1 MDIRLKA
8 VSLVGD
14 LFALQGSTIS
24 EAFKPVFLEFL
35 KRLSDRDVK
44 VRMSV
49 LEYAKIC
56 LLENPFRSE
65 ANEIICKDSSTDD
78 PKLITWSLFLLCE

>member
-1 MDIRLKA
+1 MKA

-14 LFALQGSTIS
+14 LFALPGSTIS
-24 EAFKPVFLEFL
+24 EAFMPVFLEFL
-35 KRLSDRDVK
+35 KRLTDRAVE

-49 LEYAKIC
+49 LEYVKTC

-65 ANEIICKDSSTDD
+65 AHQIICKECKYKIAL
-78 PKLITWSLFLLCE
+78 KLF

>member
-1 MDIRLKA
+1 MKA

-14 LFALQGSTIS
+14 LFALPGSTIS

-35 KRLSDRDVK
+35 KRLTDRAVE

-49 LEYAKIC
+49 IEYVKIC
-56 LLENPFRSE
+56 LLENPCRSE
-65 ANEIICKDSSTDD
+65 AHQIICKE
-78 PKLITWSLFLLCE
+78 F